1 MFLRWDFYVC
11 SDVGEASM
19 KFVKVFNNNVA
30 LVKDSSNVEWVIMG
44 TGVGFQKKK
53 GDPVDKAVIRRKFVA
68 ESSNIRR
75 PLAQILE
82 SIKPEILEVSVELI
96 KQAER
101 EIGEPFR
108 TNIHLTLADH
118 LNFAIERSHN
128 GLEYA
133 QPSRWEVKKLYPK
146 EYNAAVNAIR
156 LVYDRLDVLLPKSEE
171 TFLTYHFVNAQNVQA
186 KVEETMKM
194 TEVINR
200 IIDVVQ
206 YHFQLKLDEE
216 SMNYS
221 RFVTH
226 LRFFVLRQLDQ
237 NPHVSPEVDATL
249 LDVVKTKYEKAYK
262 AVEKVANLLHKQHG
276 WSLTSDEKLY
286 LTLHIWRVT
295 NLVETE

>member
-1 MFLRWDFYVC
+1 
-11 SDVGEASM
+11 
-19 KFVKVFNNNVA
+19 
-30 LVKDSSNVEWVIMG
+30 
-44 TGVGFQKKK
+44 
-53 GDPVDKAVIRRKFVA
+53 
-68 ESSNIRR
+68 
-75 PLAQILE
+75 
-82 SIKPEILEVSVELI
+82 
-96 KQAER
+96 
-101 EIGEPFR
+101 
-108 TNIHLTLADH
+108 
-118 LNFAIERSHN
+118 
-128 GLEYA
+128 
-133 QPSRWEVKKLYPK
+133 
-146 EYNAAVNAIR
+146 
-156 LVYDRLDVLLPKSEE
+156 
-171 TFLTYHFVNAQNVQA
+171 
-186 KVEETMKM
+186 VEETMKM

-200 IIDVVQ
+200 IIDIVQ